1 LFLRRAA
8 IAAEN
13 AAAPE
18 PITARSCLTR
28 RSHQVPV
35 VHVQRWKSGTPRT
48 VNLRPGLKVKGY
60 AGGVRIGELTE
71 RSGVPS
77 TALRYY
83 EQAGLL
89 PAPSRTSSGY
99 RAYDADVLP
108 RLRFIRAAQAVGLS
122 LADIRK
128 ILGIRDCGA
137 PPCRHVVSLLEQR
150 RAEVA
155 ARIRELRQ
163 LERDLAQ
170 LAMAGR
176 GLDPA
181 QCDPSGICGVI
192 SLEDTPAKTVS
203 GPTASSPPPRR

>member
-1 LFLRRAA
+1 M
-8 IAAEN
+8 
-13 AAAPE
+13 
-18 PITARSCLTR
+18 
-28 RSHQVPV
+28 
-35 VHVQRWKSGTPRT
+35 
-48 VNLRPGLKVKGY
+48 
-60 AGGVRIGELTE
+60 RIGELTE

-89 PAPSRTSSGY
+89 PAPSRTSAGY
-99 RAYDADVLP
+99 RVYDAAVLR

-122 LADIRK
+122 LADIRE
-128 ILGIRDCGA
+128 ILRIRDSGSA
-137 PPCRHVVSLLEQR
+137 PCQHVLGLLEQR

-170 LAMAGR
+170 LATAGED
-176 GLDPA
+176 LDPA

-192 SLEDTPAKTVS
+192 SMNDTPAKPAES
-203 GPTASSPPPRR
+203 GPTTKLAHR

>member
-1 LFLRRAA
+1 M
-8 IAAEN
+8 
-13 AAAPE
+13 
-18 PITARSCLTR
+18 
-28 RSHQVPV
+28 
-35 VHVQRWKSGTPRT
+35 
-48 VNLRPGLKVKGY
+48 
-60 AGGVRIGELTE
+60 RIGELTE

-99 RAYDADVLP
+99 RIYEADVLP
-108 RLRFIRAAQAVGLS
+108 RLKFIRAAQAVGLS
-122 LADIRK
+122 LADIRE
-128 ILGIRDCGA
+128 ILRIRDSGSAPCG
-137 PPCRHVVSLLEQR
+137 HVVALLEKR

-170 LAMAGR
+170 LGTV
-176 GLDPA
+176 GKDLDPA

-192 SLEDTPAKTVS
+192 SLEH
-203 GPTASSPPPRR
+203 GGSPNWSAR